1 MVGAREALRRRVRLL
16 TDADVDPVALH
27 NDKVIAAVHAPDPE
41 ADAAAGRAA
50 DALVGG
56 ASLLDLTAMTGLE
69 ERGYRA
75 VLRLVRSGRLAPARR
90 ERISPAT
97 VLLPARA
104 A

>member
-1 MVGAREALRRRVRLL
+1 MILSAANRKSSVGECVISRLCEGGPTATRRASRRS
-16 TDADVDPVALH
+16 
-27 NDKVIAAVHAPDPE
+27 K
-41 ADAAAGRAA
+41 
-50 DALVGG
+50 DALVSG

-69 ERGYRA
+69 ARGYRA